1 MILLS
6 SIMVINHLVIH
17 LKETK
22 DVIEYLQRMVQ
33 DDPNRGLWVISL
45 AAFLTS
51 PFLTNDGVCL
61 LFVEPILNAFEHAPF
76 AAEITDLDEM
86 NNEKTLTLR
95 KEDAM
100 YFLLA
105 LACSANIGSALTY
118 TGNPQNMI
126 VASDSLDVL
135 PSYKFLLYMIPA
147 SLFSWVVSKC
157 LLDCVSACWNNNVAN
172 FSLMMPI
179 LYLQRCCILS
189 AAGSTPALCM
199 CLYLCRGAVATPSSR
214 FSGPSTRAEPP
225 MCARAPGPHRSTVLT
240 VDRAAAVHALMHH
253 PFRSTSLRSQT
264 LQSREKGLQKPMH
277 HPQPHLRRAHATLA
291 PLLQPQ
297 HRSLPAYLY
306 RSAALGMERTNSP
319 APQRIQCFPHSAR
332 AAAKLS
338 SVPRTRNA
346 SLE

>member
-1 MILLS
+1 MDVLHSVDFDVMILLS

-76 AAEITDLDEM
+76 AAEITDLDEI

-157 LLDCVSACWNNNVAN
+157 LLDCVNIYWNNSVAN
-172 FSLMMPI
+172 
-179 LYLQRCCILS
+179 LYLQQCCILS

-199 CLYLCRGAVATPSSR
+199 CLCLCTGAAATPSSR
-214 FSGPSTRAEPP
+214 FSGPSTRAESRIY
-225 MCARAPGPHRSTVLT
+225 ARAPGPHRSTVLT
-240 VDRAAAVHALMHH
+240 VDRAASVHALMYRL
-253 PFRSTSLRSQT
+253 FRSTSLRSQT
-264 LQSREKGLQKPMH
+264 LQSREKGL
-277 HPQPHLRRAHATLA
+277 
-291 PLLQPQ
+291 
-297 HRSLPAYLY
+297 
-306 RSAALGMERTNSP
+306 
-319 APQRIQCFPHSAR
+319 
-332 AAAKLS
+332 
-338 SVPRTRNA
+338 
-346 SLE
+346 